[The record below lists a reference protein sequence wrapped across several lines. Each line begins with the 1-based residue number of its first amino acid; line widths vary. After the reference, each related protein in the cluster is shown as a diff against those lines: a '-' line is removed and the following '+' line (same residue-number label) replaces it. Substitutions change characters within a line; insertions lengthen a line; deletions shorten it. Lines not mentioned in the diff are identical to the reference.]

1 MADFEMKTTTAPYQF
16 WRTGPGEFVDSSLR
30 LFTLL
35 LLLLLLLFA
44 RSPLLAQQGAS
55 SAPELEWF
63 LEAADRDDEVAAAA
77 LARIAAQWD
86 NSYASMIVDLVKV
99 VQKRDDGYRI
109 LERLTGFL
117 GIQTG
122 QAFGLDLK
130 GWRRWLVSL
139 PYEPH
144 PHYLRFK
151 SFVYQAV
158 DPKMGQFFPP
168 DVNSRIRLDEIEWG
182 GVRVNGIPP
191 LDMPEYIPA
200 SEAGYL
206 KDSNL
211 VFGVSLNGESR
222 AYPKRILA
230 WHELA
235 RDRLGGVEF
244 TFVYCTLCGSAIPY
258 QSEVGGRVYKFGTSG
273 LLFRSNKLM
282 FDEQTKSLWSSIEGS
297 PVVGPLADTDLQLQ
311 IVPVVTTGW
320 KEWRQAHPETTVLS
334 LNTGHQR
341 DYSEGAAYRDYFATQ
356 ELMFSVQ
363 KEDDRLQHKDEV
375 LALLLSSSTDERRQ
389 TLAISTRLLKK
400 NPVFHF
406 NGYGRELVVLT
417 SPRGASR
424 VYEAGA
430 VRFTRLNKNRIR
442 DAQRRSWRVTEE
454 ALLLEE
460 DGRER
465 LDRVPA
471 SQAFW
476 FGWFARFPDTR
487 LIHTPPQAR

>member
-1 MADFEMKTTTAPYQF
+1 MADSKITRAGALCREGGVFSGRMAPSF
-16 WRTGPGEFVDSSLR
+16 LSC
-30 LFTLL
+30 
-35 LLLLLLLFA
+35 LLLLLFLQN
-44 RSPLLAQQGAS
+44 SLLAQEP
-55 SAPELEWF
+55 APPPPQLGWF
-63 LEAADRDDEVAAAA
+63 IEAATPEDAMAGAA
-77 LARIAAQWD
+77 LEKIAGQWD
-86 NSYASMIVDLVKV
+86 DRYASLVVDLVQV

-117 GIQTG
+117 EKQTG

-130 GWRRWLVSL
+130 RWRRWLVSL
-139 PYEPH
+139 PYNPH
-144 PHYLRFK
+144 PEYLSFK

-158 DPKMGQFFPP
+158 DPSMAQFFPS

-191 LDMPEYIPA
+191 LDMPEHIPA

-206 KDSNL
+206 QDSNL

-230 WHELA
+230 WHEMA
-235 RDRLGGVEF
+235 RDKLGGVEF

-258 QSEVGGRVYKFGTSG
+258 LNEVGGRVYEFGTSG

-282 FDEQTKSLWSSIEGS
+282 FDKQTMSLWSSIEGS
-297 PVVGPLADTDLQLQ
+297 PVVGSLADSGLQLQ

-320 KEWRQAHPETTVLS
+320 KEWREAHPETTVLS
-334 LNTGHQR
+334 LATGHQR

-363 KEDDRLQHKDEV
+363 AEDERLQRKDEV
-375 LALLLSSSTDERRQ
+375 LTLLLPSTEGDVRQ
-389 TLAISTRLLKK
+389 AIAISTRLLKK

-406 NGYGRELVVLT
+406 VAARELVVLT

-424 VYEAGA
+424 VYQVGA
-430 VRFTRLNKNRIR
+430 TRFTRLRKNRLEDTEKR
-442 DAQRRSWRVTEE
+442 NWRVTEE

-460 DGRER
+460 GEPER

-487 LIHTPPQAR
+487 LIRTVAEAR

>member
-1 MADFEMKTTTAPYQF
+1 MADPEMKTATAPHQAWRAGRHKLADSFLRF
-16 WRTGPGEFVDSSLR
+16 W
-30 LFTLL
+30 TLIFL
-35 LLLLLLLFA
+35 LCLPWDF
-44 RSPLLAQQGAS
+44 LLAQEAES

-63 LEAADRDDEVAAAA
+63 VEAADRDDAVAAAA
-77 LARIAAQWD
+77 LARIAAEWD
-86 NSYASMIVDLVKV
+86 NRYASLVVDLVQV

-117 GIQTG
+117 EAQTG
-122 QAFGLDLK
+122 LAFGLDLK
-130 GWRRWLVSL
+130 QWRRWLVSL
-139 PYEPH
+139 PYKPH

-158 DPKMGQFFPP
+158 DPSMSQFFPP
-168 DVNSRIRLDEIEWG
+168 EVNARIRLDEIEWG

-191 LDMPEYIPA
+191 LDMPGHIPA

-206 KDSNL
+206 EDSNL
-211 VFGVSLNGESR
+211 IFGVSLNGESR

-230 WHELA
+230 WHEMA
-235 RDRLGGVEF
+235 RDNLGGVEF

-258 QSEVGGRVYKFGTSG
+258 RNEVGGRVYEFGTSG

-282 FDEQTKSLWSSIEGS
+282 FDKQTMSLWSSIEGS
-297 PVVGPLADTDLQLQ
+297 PVVGSLADSGLQLQ
-311 IVPVVTTGW
+311 IIPVVTTGW
-320 KEWRQAHPETTVLS
+320 KEWREAHPETTVLS
-334 LNTGHQR
+334 LDTGHQR

-363 KEDDRLQHKDEV
+363 AEDARLQPKDEV
-375 LALLLSSSTDERRQ
+375 LTMLFPSDEGDVRQ
-389 TLAISTRLLKK
+389 AIAISTRLLKE

-406 NGYGRELVVLT
+406 DAGRQLVALT
-417 SPRGASR
+417 TPRGASR
-424 VYEAGA
+424 VYQADT
-430 VRFTRLNKNRIR
+430 VRFTLLRKDRVQ
-442 DAQRRSWRVTEE
+442 DAQKRYWRVTEE

-460 DGRER
+460 GEPER
-465 LDRVPA
+465 LERVPA

-487 LIHTPPQAR
+487 LIRTGAEAR